1 LQINVF
7 EYARAA
13 FRQALDFLEH
23 EMIGFGL
30 VILEAGASRKNY
42 HDDVFLFL

>member
-1 LQINVF
+1 MQIAFF
-7 EYARAA
+7 ECARAV

-30 VILEAGASRKNY
+30 VILEA
-42 HDDVFLFL
+42 